1 MALIIIPGFV
11 WRKIIRCNNCIIS
24 GYTHIHAGKVGGIL
38 ANFTYPKEF
47 LIENI
52 YIQLNLIDA
61 CFKNNVKTFINLGS
75 SCIYPKKSKQ
85 PIKEDYL
92 LSGKLESTNEAYAI
106 AKIVGLKS
114 CEFYNR
120 QFKTNYFTLMPC
132 NMYGPNDNFEIKS
145 SHFIPGLIKKFY
157 TANRKNMK
165 NVEVWGSGKAK
176 REIMHVDDLAS
187 AIFFMLNK
195 VEKITTFLISFM
207 EKIVSFLIDFI
218 DNIMQMEATYQPVMI
233 KFLLTQPYYTATRRQ
248 IAGELHSKD
257 LHQDHTKDYTKGSVY
272 PVLTDHHIVNITQR
286 AMFGEDQF
294 TLNVVGLTPR
304 QEEILDG
311 KLEIAITKFVNK
323 HRPETTLR
331 TESQGKIVLPDN
343 SEILF
348 ESNPKAIGRDDFSKY
363 LQSK

>member
-1 MALIIIPGFV
+1 MKIALKKKKIFIAGHNGMVGSSILRYFKKLGLKNIIV
-11 WRKIIRCNNCIIS
+11 RSRKKLDLTNWNKVNKFLKKTKPDIVINC
-24 GYTHIHAGKVGGIL
+24 AGKVGGIL
-38 ANFTYPKEF
+38 ANFNYPKEF
-47 LIENI
+47 LFENI
-52 YIQLNLIDA
+52 YIQLNLLDA
-61 CFKNNVKTFINLGS
+61 SFKNNVKTFINLGS

-132 NMYGPNDNFEIKS
+132 NMYGPNDNFDIKS

-195 VEKITTFLISFM
+195 VEKKDKKVLAVLKKNSHINVGANKEYTIKQYANMIGKLFKK
-207 EKIVSFLIDFI
+207 KINL
-218 DNIMQMEATYQPVMI
+218 
-233 KFLLTQPYYTATRRQ
+233 KFNK
-248 IAGELHSKD
+248 S
-257 LHQDHTKDYTKGSVY
+257 Y
-272 PVLTDHHIVNITQR
+272 PD
-286 AMFGEDQF
+286 G
-294 TLNVVGLTPR
+294 TPR
-304 QEEILDG
+304 KLLDSSIIYG
-311 KLEIAITKFVNK
+311 IGWKPIISIEKGLRETLEWYKENIK
-323 HRPETTLR
+323 
-331 TESQGKIVLPDN
+331 
-343 SEILF
+343 
-348 ESNPKAIGRDDFSKY
+348 
-363 LQSK
+363 

>member
-1 MALIIIPGFV
+1 MKIALKKKKIFIAGHNGMVGSSILRYFKKLGLKNIIIQN
-11 WRKIIRCNNCIIS
+11 RKKLDLTNWNKVNKFLKKTKPDIVINC
-24 GYTHIHAGKVGGIL
+24 AGKVGGIL

-47 LIENI
+47 LFENI
-52 YIQLNLIDA
+52 YIQLNLLDA
-61 CFKNNVKTFINLGS
+61 CFKNNIRTYINLGS

-114 CEFYNR
+114 CEFYNK

-195 VEKITTFLISFM
+195 VEKKNKKVLAVLKKNSHINIGTNKEYTIKQYANMIGKLFNK
-207 EKIVSFLIDFI
+207 KINL
-218 DNIMQMEATYQPVMI
+218 
-233 KFLLTQPYYTATRRQ
+233 KFNK
-248 IAGELHSKD
+248 S
-257 LHQDHTKDYTKGSVY
+257 Y
-272 PVLTDHHIVNITQR
+272 PD
-286 AMFGEDQF
+286 G
-294 TLNVVGLTPR
+294 TPR
-304 QEEILDG
+304 KLLDSSIIYSMG
-311 KLEIAITKFVNK
+311 WKPIISIEKGLRETLEWYKENVK
-323 HRPETTLR
+323 
-331 TESQGKIVLPDN
+331 
-343 SEILF
+343 
-348 ESNPKAIGRDDFSKY
+348 
-363 LQSK
+363 

>member
-1 MALIIIPGFV
+1 MEKTLKKKKIFIAGHNGMVGSSVVRCLKSLGLNKIIIQNRQKLDLTNWNKVNKFLKKTKPDIV
-11 WRKIIRCNNCIIS
+11 INC
-24 GYTHIHAGKVGGIL
+24 AGKVGGIL

-47 LIENI
+47 LFENI
-52 YIQLNLIDA
+52 YIQLNLLDT

-195 VEKITTFLISFM
+195 VEKKDKKVLAVLKKNSHINIGVNKEYTIKQFANMIGKLFNK
-207 EKIVSFLIDFI
+207 KINL
-218 DNIMQMEATYQPVMI
+218 
-233 KFLLTQPYYTATRRQ
+233 KFNK
-248 IAGELHSKD
+248 S
-257 LHQDHTKDYTKGSVY
+257 Y
-272 PVLTDHHIVNITQR
+272 PD
-286 AMFGEDQF
+286 G
-294 TLNVVGLTPR
+294 TPR
-304 QEEILDG
+304 KLLDSSIIYNLGWRPIISTEEG
-311 KLEIAITKFVNK
+311 
-323 HRPETTLR
+323 LR
-331 TESQGKIVLPDN
+331 KTVDWYKKNI
-343 SEILF
+343 
-348 ESNPKAIGRDDFSKY
+348 K
-363 LQSK
+363 

>member
-1 MALIIIPGFV
+1 MEKTLKKRKIFITGHKGMVGSSVLRYFKNLGLNKIIIQS
-11 WRKIIRCNNCIIS
+11 RKKLDLTNWNKVNKFLKKTKPDIVINC
-24 GYTHIHAGKVGGIL
+24 AGKVGGIL

-47 LIENI
+47 LFENI
-52 YIQLNLIDA
+52 YIQLNLIDT

-132 NMYGPNDNFEIKS
+132 NMYGPNDNFDIRS

-157 TANRKNMK
+157 IANCKNMK

-187 AIFFMLNK
+187 AIFFMLKK
-195 VEKITTFLISFM
+195 VEGKDKKVLDVLKKNPCINIGVNKEYTIKQFANMIGKLFNKKINL
-207 EKIVSFLIDFI
+207 
-218 DNIMQMEATYQPVMI
+218 
-233 KFLLTQPYYTATRRQ
+233 KFNK
-248 IAGELHSKD
+248 S
-257 LHQDHTKDYTKGSVY
+257 Y
-272 PVLTDHHIVNITQR
+272 PD
-286 AMFGEDQF
+286 G
-294 TLNVVGLTPR
+294 TPR
-304 QEEILDG
+304 KLLDSSIIYSMG
-311 KLEIAITKFVNK
+311 WRPIISAEKGLRETLEWYKKNIK
-323 HRPETTLR
+323 
-331 TESQGKIVLPDN
+331 
-343 SEILF
+343 
-348 ESNPKAIGRDDFSKY
+348 
-363 LQSK
+363 

>member
-1 MALIIIPGFV
+1 MEKALKNKKIFIAGHNGMVGSSILRHAKNLGLNKIIIQS
-11 WRKIIRCNNCIIS
+11 RKKLDLTNWNKVNKFLKKIKPDIVINC
-24 GYTHIHAGKVGGIL
+24 AGKVGGIL

-47 LIENI
+47 LLENI
-52 YIQLNLIDA
+52 YIQLNLLDA
-61 CFKNNVKTFINLGS
+61 CFNNNVKTFINLGS

-132 NMYGPNDNFEIKS
+132 NMYGSNDNFEIKS

-195 VEKITTFLISFM
+195 VEKKDKKVLAVLKKNSHINIGANKEYTIKQYANMIGKLFKK
-207 EKIVSFLIDFI
+207 KINL
-218 DNIMQMEATYQPVMI
+218 
-233 KFLLTQPYYTATRRQ
+233 KFNK
-248 IAGELHSKD
+248 S
-257 LHQDHTKDYTKGSVY
+257 Y
-272 PVLTDHHIVNITQR
+272 PD
-286 AMFGEDQF
+286 G
-294 TLNVVGLTPR
+294 TPR
-304 QEEILDG
+304 KLLDSSIIYSMG
-311 KLEIAITKFVNK
+311 WKPIISIEKGLRETLEWYKENVK
-323 HRPETTLR
+323 
-331 TESQGKIVLPDN
+331 
-343 SEILF
+343 
-348 ESNPKAIGRDDFSKY
+348 
-363 LQSK
+363 

>member
-1 MALIIIPGFV
+1 MKIALKKKKIFIAGHNGMVGSSILRYFKKLGLKNIIV
-11 WRKIIRCNNCIIS
+11 RSRKKLDLTNWNKVNKFLKKTKPDIVINC
-24 GYTHIHAGKVGGIL
+24 AGKVGGIL
-38 ANFTYPKEF
+38 ANYNYPKEF
-47 LIENI
+47 LFENI
-52 YIQLNLIDA
+52 YIQLNLLDT
-61 CFKNNVKTFINLGS
+61 CFRNNIKTYINLGS

-120 QFKTNYFTLMPC
+120 QYKTNYFTLMPC

-195 VEKITTFLISFM
+195 VEKKDKKVLDVLKKNSHINIGANKEYTIKQYANMIGKLFKK
-207 EKIVSFLIDFI
+207 KINL
-218 DNIMQMEATYQPVMI
+218 
-233 KFLLTQPYYTATRRQ
+233 KFNK
-248 IAGELHSKD
+248 S
-257 LHQDHTKDYTKGSVY
+257 Y
-272 PVLTDHHIVNITQR
+272 PD
-286 AMFGEDQF
+286 G
-294 TLNVVGLTPR
+294 TPR
-304 QEEILDG
+304 KLLDSSIIYG
-311 KLEIAITKFVNK
+311 MGWKPIISIEKGL
-323 HRPETTLR
+323 RETLKWYK
-331 TESQGKIVLPDN
+331 ENIK
-343 SEILF
+343 
-348 ESNPKAIGRDDFSKY
+348 
-363 LQSK
+363 

>member
-1 MALIIIPGFV
+1 MKIALKKKKIFIAGHNGMVGSSILRYFKKLGLKNIIIQN
-11 WRKIIRCNNCIIS
+11 RKKLDLTNWNKVNKFLKKTKPDIVINC
-24 GYTHIHAGKVGGIL
+24 AGKVGGIL
-38 ANFTYPKEF
+38 ANYNYPKEF
-47 LIENI
+47 LFENI
-52 YIQLNLIDA
+52 YIQLNLLDT
-61 CFKNNVKTFINLGS
+61 CFRNNIKTYINLGS

-120 QFKTNYFTLMPC
+120 QYKTNYFTLMPC

-195 VEKITTFLISFM
+195 VEKKDKKVLDVLKKNSHI
-207 EKIVSFLIDFI
+207 
-218 DNIMQMEATYQPVMI
+218 NIGAN
-233 KFLLTQPYYTATRRQ
+233 
-248 IAGELHSKD
+248 
-257 LHQDHTKDYTKGSVY
+257 KDYTIKQYANMLGKLFKKKINLKFNKSY
-272 PVLTDHHIVNITQR
+272 PD
-286 AMFGEDQF
+286 G
-294 TLNVVGLTPR
+294 TPR
-304 QEEILDG
+304 
-311 KLEIAITKFVNK
+311 KL
-323 HRPETTLR
+323 L
-331 TESQGKIVLPDN
+331 DN
-343 SEILF
+343 SIIYSMGWKPIISIEKGLK
-348 ESNPKAIGRDDFSKY
+348 ETLEWYKENVK
-363 LQSK
+363 